1 MVTLT
6 IAQIM
11 YILVYMKIT
20 QQTQEWG
27 NSTGIRIPKKVLQ
40 VVKWKNDQEVFIDVK
55 GSSIVLTPVKK
66 DAQKLPTIDQLLE
79 GVTPGNVHP
88 AVDWGPDVGREIIND

>member
-1 MVTLT
+1 
-6 IAQIM
+6 
-11 YILVYMKIT
+11 MKIT

-40 VVKWKNDQEVFIDVK
+40 AVKWKNDQKVFINIK
-55 GSSIVLTPVKK
+55 GSSIVLTPLREKTK
-66 DAQKLPTIDQLLE
+66 KLPTLNELLE
-79 GVTPGNVHP
+79 GVTPDNVHP